1 MEVFS
6 YLHAL
11 SLKIESSNLEL
22 VNLEIS
28 LDRKSYFSLHLNVIS
43 DFINVELKMDVFSQM
58 QNPFYLI
65 INLNVELAT
74 SLNVPRS

>member
-22 VNLEIS
+22 VNREIS

-43 DFINVELKMDVFSQM
+43 DFINVD
-58 QNPFYLI
+58 PFYLI